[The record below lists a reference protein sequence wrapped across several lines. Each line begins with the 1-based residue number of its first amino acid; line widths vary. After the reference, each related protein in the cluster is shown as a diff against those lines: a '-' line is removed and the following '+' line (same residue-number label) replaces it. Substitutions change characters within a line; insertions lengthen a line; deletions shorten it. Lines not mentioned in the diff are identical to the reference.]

1 MFACA
6 IRAFRLSHIDNDWA
20 AAVFLLKEGT
30 GSSFIYL
37 FFDVA
42 RGALIAQFA
51 VQVLTENHFS
61 APPHQCDPLPQ
72 LVGVHMGC

>member
-42 RGALIAQFA
+42 RGALIAQLLCRCTPKTIFRHHRTS
-51 VQVLTENHFS
+51 VTHRLN
-61 APPHQCDPLPQ
+61 L
-72 LVGVHMGC
+72 